1 MLREETLRNRREQKM
16 KSSKNLK
23 GKVKAIRILI
33 VAIGIIA
40 LITVI
45 WTFVNISNKRTEEV
59 FNTVIED
66 LLEKNHR
73 NGMEEILNN
82 MDTMQKLMSSI
93 AVTYDTSGESP
104 ESQWSKLYFEDLE
117 DLENVSG
124 VKYYSVEQL
133 QDKSVVEQQM
143 HLSETKINALINSG
157 AMAISDVFNSGKYN
171 GINTFCM
178 AMPVRQKVYSIRL
191 TRLCII
197 LKRMVKVRHIYHK
210 NREY

>member
-1 MLREETLRNRREQKM
+1 M
-16 KSSKNLK
+16 KSSKSLK
-23 GKVKAIRILI
+23 GKVRAIRILI

-157 AMAISDVFNSGKYN
+157 AISDVFNSGKYN

>member
-1 MLREETLRNRREQKM
+1 
-16 KSSKNLK
+16 
-23 GKVKAIRILI
+23 
-33 VAIGIIA
+33 
-40 LITVI
+40 
-45 WTFVNISNKRTEEV
+45 
-59 FNTVIED
+59 
-66 LLEKNHR
+66 
-73 NGMEEILNN
+73 MEEILNN

-93 AVTYDTSGESP
+93 AVTYDTSDESP

-133 QDKSVVEQQM
+133 QDKNVVEQQM

-178 AMPVRQKVYSIRL
+178 AMPVRQKVCGR
-191 TRLCII
+191 
-197 LKRMVKVRHIYHK
+197 RHSFC
-210 NREY
+210 

>member
-1 MLREETLRNRREQKM
+1 M

-40 LITVI
+40 LVTVI

>member
-1 MLREETLRNRREQKM
+1 M
-16 KSSKNLK
+16 KSSKSLK
-23 GKVKAIRILI
+23 GKVRAIRILI

-157 AMAISDVFNSGKYN
+157 AMDISDVFNSGKYN

>member
-1 MLREETLRNRREQKM
+1 M
-16 KSSKNLK
+16 KSSKSLK
-23 GKVKAIRILI
+23 GKVRAIRILI

-82 MDTMQKLMSSI
+82 MDTMQKLMSAI

>member
-1 MLREETLRNRREQKM
+1 M
-16 KSSKNLK
+16 KSSKSLK
-23 GKVKAIRILI
+23 GKVRAIRILI

-171 GINTFCM
+171 GINTLLD
-178 AMPVRQKVYSIRL
+178 RKVEI
-191 TRLCII
+191 
-197 LKRMVKVRHIYHK
+197 
-210 NREY
+210 

>member
-1 MLREETLRNRREQKM
+1 M
-16 KSSKNLK
+16 KSSKSLK
-23 GKVKAIRILI
+23 GKVRAIRILI

-93 AVTYDTSGESP
+93 AVTYDASGESP

>member
-1 MLREETLRNRREQKM
+1 M
-16 KSSKNLK
+16 KSSKSLK
-23 GKVKAIRILI
+23 GKVRTIRILI

>member
-1 MLREETLRNRREQKM
+1 M

-73 NGMEEILNN
+73 NGTEEILNN
-82 MDTMQKLMSSI
+82 MDTVQKLMSSI
-93 AVTYDTSGESP
+93 AVTYDTSDESP
-104 ESQWSKLYFEDLE
+104 ESQWSKLYFEDLG

>member
-1 MLREETLRNRREQKM
+1 M
-16 KSSKNLK
+16 KSSKSLK
-23 GKVKAIRILI
+23 GKVRAIRILI

-73 NGMEEILNN
+73 NGMEEILNK

-157 AMAISDVFNSGKYN
+157 AMAISDVFNSGK
-171 GINTFCM
+171 
-178 AMPVRQKVYSIRL
+178 
-191 TRLCII
+191 
-197 LKRMVKVRHIYHK
+197 
-210 NREY
+210 

>member
-1 MLREETLRNRREQKM
+1 M
-16 KSSKNLK
+16 KSSKSLK
-23 GKVKAIRILI
+23 GKVRAIRILI

-82 MDTMQKLMSSI
+82 MDIMQKLMSSI

-197 LKRMVKVRHIYHK
+197 LKRMVKARHIYHK

>member
-1 MLREETLRNRREQKM
+1 M
-16 KSSKNLK
+16 KSSKSLK
-23 GKVKAIRILI
+23 GKVRAIRILI
-33 VAIGIIA
+33 VAIGLIA

>member
-1 MLREETLRNRREQKM
+1 MLREETFRNRREQKM

-82 MDTMQKLMSSI
+82 MDIMQKLMSSI

-197 LKRMVKVRHIYHK
+197 LKRMVKARHIYHK

>member
-1 MLREETLRNRREQKM
+1 MLREETLRNRRKQKM
-16 KSSKNLK
+16 KSSKSLK
-23 GKVKAIRILI
+23 GKVRAIRILI

>member
-1 MLREETLRNRREQKM
+1 M
-16 KSSKNLK
+16 KSSKSLK
-23 GKVKAIRILI
+23 GKVRAIRILI

>member
-1 MLREETLRNRREQKM
+1 M

-73 NGMEEILNN
+73 NVMEEILNN

>member
-1 MLREETLRNRREQKM
+1 M

-197 LKRMVKVRHIYHK
+197 LKRMVKARHIYHK

>member
-1 MLREETLRNRREQKM
+1 M
-16 KSSKNLK
+16 KSSKSLK
-23 GKVKAIRILI
+23 GKVRAIRILI

-104 ESQWSKLYFEDLE
+104 ESQWSKLYFEDLG

>member
-1 MLREETLRNRREQKM
+1 M
-16 KSSKNLK
+16 KSSKSLK
-23 GKVKAIRILI
+23 GKVRAIRILI

-124 VKYYSVEQL
+124 VKYYSVEQP

>member
-1 MLREETLRNRREQKM
+1 M
-16 KSSKNLK
+16 KSSKSLK
-23 GKVKAIRILI
+23 GKVRAIRILI

-157 AMAISDVFNSGKYN
+157 AMAISDVFN
-171 GINTFCM
+171 
-178 AMPVRQKVYSIRL
+178 
-191 TRLCII
+191 
-197 LKRMVKVRHIYHK
+197 
-210 NREY
+210 

>member
-1 MLREETLRNRREQKM
+1 M
-16 KSSKNLK
+16 KSSKSLK
-23 GKVKAIRILI
+23 GKVRAIRILI

-191 TRLCII
+191 ARLCII

>member
-1 MLREETLRNRREQKM
+1 M

-157 AMAISDVFNSGKYN
+157 AIAISDVFNSGKYN

>member
-1 MLREETLRNRREQKM
+1 M
-16 KSSKNLK
+16 KSSKSLK
-23 GKVKAIRILI
+23 GKVRAIRILI

-197 LKRMVKVRHIYHK
+197 LKSMVKVRQIYHK

>member
-1 MLREETLRNRREQKM
+1 M

-93 AVTYDTSGESP
+93 AVTYDTSDESP

>member
-1 MLREETLRNRREQKM
+1 M
-16 KSSKNLK
+16 KSSKSLK
-23 GKVKAIRILI
+23 GKVRAIRILI

-93 AVTYDTSGESP
+93 AVAYDTSGESP

>member
-1 MLREETLRNRREQKM
+1 
-16 KSSKNLK
+16 
-23 GKVKAIRILI
+23 
-33 VAIGIIA
+33 
-40 LITVI
+40 
-45 WTFVNISNKRTEEV
+45 
-59 FNTVIED
+59 
-66 LLEKNHR
+66 
-73 NGMEEILNN
+73 MEEILNN

-93 AVTYDTSGESP
+93 AVTYDTSDESP

-133 QDKSVVEQQM
+133 QDKNVVEQQM

-157 AMAISDVFNSGKYN
+157 AMAISYVFNSGKYN

>member
-1 MLREETLRNRREQKM
+1 M

-157 AMAISDVFNSGKYN
+157 AIAISDVFNSGKYN

-197 LKRMVKVRHIYHK
+197 LKRMVKARHIYHK

>member
-1 MLREETLRNRREQKM
+1 M

-104 ESQWSKLYFEDLE
+104 ESQWSKLYFEDLG

>member
-1 MLREETLRNRREQKM
+1 M
-16 KSSKNLK
+16 KSSKSLK
-23 GKVKAIRILI
+23 GKVRAIRILI

-93 AVTYDTSGESP
+93 AVTYDTSGESL

>member
-1 MLREETLRNRREQKM
+1 M

-82 MDTMQKLMSSI
+82 MDIMQKLMSSI

-197 LKRMVKVRHIYHK
+197 LKRMVKARHIYHK

>member
-1 MLREETLRNRREQKM
+1 M
-16 KSSKNLK
+16 KSSKSLK
-23 GKVKAIRILI
+23 GKVRAIRILI

-45 WTFVNISNKRTEEV
+45 WTFVNISNKRAEED

>member
-1 MLREETLRNRREQKM
+1 M

-104 ESQWSKLYFEDLE
+104 ESQWSKLYFEALE

-133 QDKSVVEQQM
+133 QDKNVVEQQM
-143 HLSETKINALINSG
+143 HLSETKINALIIRELWLFLMCLIQENI
-157 AMAISDVFNSGKYN
+157 MELIHFVWRCLLD
-171 GINTFCM
+171 
-178 AMPVRQKVYSIRL
+178 RKVEI
-191 TRLCII
+191 
-197 LKRMVKVRHIYHK
+197 
-210 NREY
+210 

>member
-1 MLREETLRNRREQKM
+1 M

-23 GKVKAIRILI
+23 GKVRAIRILI

-93 AVTYDTSGESP
+93 AVTYDTSDESP
-104 ESQWSKLYFEDLE
+104 ESQWSKLYFEALE

-133 QDKSVVEQQM
+133 QDKNVVEQQM

-197 LKRMVKVRHIYHK
+197 LKRMVKVRHIYYK

>member
-1 MLREETLRNRREQKM
+1 M
-16 KSSKNLK
+16 KSSKSLK
-23 GKVKAIRILI
+23 GKVRAIRILI

-197 LKRMVKVRHIYHK
+197 LKRMVKARHIYHK

>member
-1 MLREETLRNRREQKM
+1 M
-16 KSSKNLK
+16 KSSKSLK
-23 GKVKAIRILI
+23 GKVRAIRILI

-45 WTFVNISNKRTEEV
+45 WTFVNRSNKRTEEV